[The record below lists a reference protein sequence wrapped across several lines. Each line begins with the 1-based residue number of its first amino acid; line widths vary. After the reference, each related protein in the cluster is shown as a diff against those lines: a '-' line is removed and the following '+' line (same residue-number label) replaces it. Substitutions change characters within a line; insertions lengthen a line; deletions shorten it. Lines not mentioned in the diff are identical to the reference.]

1 MLSEFPTKH
10 ASNIPVTFVTL
21 KRFAVLF
28 FLPSCC
34 VNSLINGRMMKETN
48 STFPPSLI
56 PILTLPAPLSP
67 LTTMDWFLVSRSL
80 LISQNAFCPTANIWG
95 GSSLIDMDK
104 SKNNEK
110 YHFMMGD
117 VFVMKANEKKVKNER
132 KMELFYMGTDLSGL
146 PCLCLWTFQFKLTL
160 NHPQMFNFT
169 IFIFPPHFS
178 SFNNFKMIK
187 MPQNFLIK
195 LNLWW
200 DYSLFYAQRKKF
212 AAIRES
218 NAKNV
223 RWGGKR
229 RGSLFPTTIP
239 FPRSPTSS
247 FCLTFLFWHPYYY
260 SECLAQAS
268 GTMKGKLLNYEF
280 KIACEQELIYLGQIV
295 RAAHQSRC

>member
-1 MLSEFPTKH
+1 MLSKFPTKH

-48 STFPPSLI
+48 SIFPPSLI
-56 PILTLPAPLSP
+56 PTLTLPAPLSP

-132 KMELFYMGTDLSGL
+132 KMELFYMGTDLGGL

-160 NHPQMFNFT
+160 NHPQ
-169 IFIFPPHFS
+169 
-178 SFNNFKMIK
+178 
-187 MPQNFLIK
+187 
-195 LNLWW
+195 NLWVEHW
-200 DYSLFYAQRKKF
+200 TFNVQCYHFY
-212 AAIRES
+212 I
-218 NAKNV
+218 
-223 RWGGKR
+223 
-229 RGSLFPTTIP
+229 
-239 FPRSPTSS
+239 PTS
-247 FCLTFLFWHPYYY
+247 FF
-260 SECLAQAS
+260 
-268 GTMKGKLLNYEF
+268 
-280 KIACEQELIYLGQIV
+280 II
-295 RAAHQSRC
+295 